1 MTDEA
6 RKVRAQV
13 MREWRKKNPDKIR
26 AATER
31 YWERRAQREKE
42 QEAVKNGITKEK
54 ADHPNG
60 R

>member
-1 MTDEA
+1 MNL
-6 RKVRAQV
+6 RAQELKNK
-13 MREWRKKNPDKIR
+13 MLREWRRKNPDKVR

-42 QEAVKNGITKEK
+42 QEATKNGITKEN
-54 ADHPNG
+54 ADNPDG